1 MKGGQNL
8 RDLQHKKK
16 EEADKAWIH
25 PCVCCVCGKSCEGYY
40 GRYGDGGVCSSK
52 CMREH
57 VLKPKYPGHSAEDY
71 ERNLK

>member
-1 MKGGQNL
+1 
-8 RDLQHKKK
+8 
-16 EEADKAWIH
+16 
-25 PCVCCVCGKSCEGYY
+25 
-40 GRYGDGGVCSSK
+40 VCSSK